1 MQKHHYS
8 QQVDSIFTCYASY
21 KSYINTC
28 HCKNASRFNNQL
40 LNNDKHLIQALSYL
54 LKIIITLFI
63 IHLNFVILI
72 FMYLSI
78 IMILRYI
85 NYFLNVLKLQIVVKH
100 FLTVQRF
107 TMLEEVHTL
116 IVCLL

>member
-1 MQKHHYS
+1 
-8 QQVDSIFTCYASY
+8 
-21 KSYINTC
+21 
-28 HCKNASRFNNQL
+28 
-40 LNNDKHLIQALSYL
+40 
-54 LKIIITLFI
+54 
-63 IHLNFVILI
+63 
-72 FMYLSI
+72 
-78 IMILRYI
+78 MILRYI